1 MVKKQYKNNSKR
13 QENQGGSECLA
24 KSNKIGH
31 STPYDYY
38 SERLSP
44 FGGLLGLVKLME
56 LIRFKE
62 IFEGLYNPPS
72 STPAM
77 GHHSMVYG
85 FIMVLFIGFN
95 RVWHFLYI
103 QTDSMLCSI
112 FHVVKLPFVT
122 TYWRYV
128 NSLGIN

>member
-72 STPAM
+72 RPPAM
-77 GHHSMVYG
+77 GHHSMVG
-85 FIMVLFIGFN
+85 ETWEVRRLGRLFGGS
-95 RVWHFLYI
+95 YI
-103 QTDSMLCSI
+103 RPSC
-112 FHVVKLPFVT
+112 P
-122 TYWRYV
+122 
-128 NSLGIN
+128 